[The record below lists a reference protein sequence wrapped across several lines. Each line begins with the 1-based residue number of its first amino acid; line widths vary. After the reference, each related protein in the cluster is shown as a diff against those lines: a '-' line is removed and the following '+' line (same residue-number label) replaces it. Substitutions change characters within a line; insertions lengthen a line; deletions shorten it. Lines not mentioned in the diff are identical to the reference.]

1 MSGFYAVTLRT
12 LMLLALIAWIGGIVF
27 FSFVLAPTLF
37 TVLPS
42 REMAGNVV
50 SHSLTSLH
58 WIGLI
63 SGVVFLVCSLAYNQ
77 RTLARLKPFAAA
89 HVFVVLMLALTM
101 VSQFGITPRMRTL
114 RAQLADAQAWHDS
127 DQTEFLVMHKL
138 STWTEGTVCFFG
150 LAVVV
155 LTSRRDQA
163 PH

>member
-1 MSGFYAVTLRT
+1 MTGFYAVTLRT
-12 LMLLALIAWIGGIVF
+12 LMLLALITWIGGILF

-58 WIGLI
+58 WIGLV
-63 SGVVFLVCSLAYNQ
+63 SGVVFLACSLAYHQ
-77 RTLARLKPFAAA
+77 RTLARPKPFAAA

-127 DQTEFLVMHKL
+127 DQTAFLVLHRL
-138 STWTEGTVCFFG
+138 STWTEGTVLFFG

-155 LTSRRDQA
+155 LTARRDQA